1 MPGNYHRE
9 ADGWIIATKALCRRA
24 EVECD
29 MAIIFIDPSTRS
41 HYASVQRCW
50 VQFGC
55 VAMQRTHASFHKD
68 ALARTDPHLSF
79 NYLHDEIQLSQGH
92 DEKSALR

>member
-1 MPGNYHRE
+1 MLLFSG
-9 ADGWIIATKALCRRA
+9 
-24 EVECD
+24 VEFSLAVWPCN
-29 MAIIFIDPSTRS
+29 
-41 HYASVQRCW
+41 
-50 VQFGC
+50 G
-55 VAMQRTHASFHKD
+55 RTPVFQKD